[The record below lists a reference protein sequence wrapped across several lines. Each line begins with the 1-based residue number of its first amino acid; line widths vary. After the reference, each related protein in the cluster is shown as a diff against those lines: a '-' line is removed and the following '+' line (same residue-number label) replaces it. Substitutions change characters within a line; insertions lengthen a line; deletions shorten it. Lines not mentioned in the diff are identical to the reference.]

1 MDKDLG
7 SYFND
12 SFIESPIYDNWF
24 KKHYPEKSLLIC
36 SPYIKK
42 DAIDKIIELYKL
54 DEREPGFELNVLIR
68 GNRDEFTYSKS
79 SDIAAL
85 DSLMAIRWL
94 KRSNIRRISNL
105 HMKAYLVDGEH
116 LLITSGN
123 MTNSGMFVISG
134 KENFEG
140 GISTNDNKIII
151 DFQNYFIYIWNQSR
165 PLLEFYDELMAAY
178 KDYIEKGYSDRG
190 TLRRLSRERHNFS
203 SHTVFDEIAEE
214 NKERIYGTAQ
224 NQPRQQIFSLSDI
237 PPVGRLE
244 HLPDTLR
251 IIGDKPDGV
260 TYLELGKELRPI
272 FSDNPSDT
280 DIANRKFG
288 EEKGK
293 FAAFLGLV
301 SVEKVGRNM
310 IFRITNLGRT
320 FLEMS
325 DENRNKLIK
334 DVFFDKPIIVSIL
347 RYSLNTDD
355 FDLLEFLMKYCEG
368 ATRLTLSRKVGPL
381 KELFAL
387 IRNICTDAE
396 LKEAL
401 KNV

>member
-1 MDKDLG
+1 MDWKF
-7 SYFND
+7 YFND
-12 SFIESPIYDNWF
+12 RFIESPIYDNWF
-24 KKHYPEKSLLIC
+24 KKHYPKKSLLIC

-68 GNRDEFTYSKS
+68 GNRDEFTYSRS

-105 HMKAYLVDGEH
+105 HMKAYLVDERH

-140 GISTNDNKIII
+140 GISTNNIGVIFK
-151 DFQNYFIYIWNQSR
+151 FLKYFRDIWKQSR
-165 PLLEFYDELMAAY
+165 SLPEFYDELMAAY

-190 TLRRLSRERHNFS
+190 TLRRLCRERYKFS
-203 SHTVFDEIAEE
+203 SHTVFNEITED

-251 IIGDKPDGV
+251 IIGNNPNGI

-272 FSDNPSDT
+272 F
-280 DIANRKFG
+280 
-288 EEKGK
+288 
-293 FAAFLGLV
+293 
-301 SVEKVGRNM
+301 
-310 IFRITNLGRT
+310 RI
-320 FLEMS
+320 
-325 DENRNKLIK
+325 
-334 DVFFDKPIIVSIL
+334 IL
-347 RYSLNTDD
+347 RIQILPTENSERKRANLLPSLA
-355 FDLLEFLMKYCEG
+355 LC
-368 ATRLTLSRKVGPL
+368 RLKRL
-381 KELFAL
+381 
-387 IRNICTDAE
+387 AE
-396 LKEAL
+396 T
-401 KNV
+401 